1 MPHPVAIEGFSAD
14 PARYE
19 SGRPGYPDEAIAA
32 ILEFA
37 GDVDLIVDLGA
48 GTGKLTRRLI
58 SADATVVAVD
68 PVAAMTRLIPQ
79 SAPSAHVVT
88 GVAEALPFRDAGVD
102 CVTVAQAAHWFDAD
116 RAWPELERVIRPGG
130 TLAILANIRLREVA
144 WVDALWSLMD
154 EAERDAPWKQPGR
167 TPMALPDGF
176 APPIASELR
185 HRVPMTEDSVIARLS
200 SVSHIAMLDAIR
212 RDEFERRAREIVGAV
227 SGPLE
232 IEYRT
237 DLSLFRRS

>member
-19 SGRPGYPDEAIAA
+19 SGRPGYPGEAVAA

-37 GDVDLIVDLGA
+37 GDADLIVDLGA
-48 GTGKLTRRLI
+48 GTGKLTRRLAD
-58 SADATVVAVD
+58 SDATVVAVD
-68 PVAAMTRLIPQ
+68 PVTAMTRLIRR

-102 CVTVAQAAHWFDAD
+102 CVTVAQAVHWFDAD

-167 TPMALPDGF
+167 MPMALPHGF
-176 APPIASELR
+176 TPPIAAQFR
-185 HRVPMTEDSVIARLS
+185 HKVGMTEDSVIARLS
-200 SVSHIAMLDAIR
+200 SVSHIAMLDDAR
-212 RDEFERRAREIVGAV
+212 RAGFERRAREIVRSV

-237 DLSLFRRS
+237 DVSLFRRS